1 MKISACLIV
10 KNEEKYLERCL
21 NSIYKYVD
29 EIIITDTG
37 STDKTLEIAKKYTD
51 KIYFYQWIDDFAS
64 ARNFCQSHA
73 NGDYILRIDADE
85 YFHEKDISRLLEEVN
100 FSNDI
105 DTFDIIMNY
114 IDQNTKNHKNYPC
127 CVLFKKSLSWKW
139 KVHEVLDIKN
149 KHTSRFLPQVIIQHT
164 SIKSDKPWRDEE
176 KLLENFIEQP
186 ENITIFVLLINNYLF
201 HKNFEKIN
209 YLLDLLWSIDYFYI
223 KNIIQIR
230 QKLLEISE
238 IHIKIL
244 DQKIKQSI
252 ITNKNNNS

>member
-10 KNEEKYLERCL
+10 KNEEKYLDRCL
-21 NSIYKYVD
+21 KSIYNHVD

-37 STDKTLEIAKKYTD
+37 SADRTVEIAKKYTD
-51 KIYFYQWIDDFAS
+51 KIYFFEWIDDFAS

-73 NGDYILRIDADE
+73 YWDYILRIDADE
-85 YFHEKDISRLLEEVN
+85 YFYEKDISRLLEEVN

-114 IDQNTKNHKNYPC
+114 REENNKHYKQYSC
-127 CVLFKKSLSWKW
+127 CVLFKNSLKWKW
-139 KVHEVLDIKN
+139 KIHEVLDLN
-149 KHTSRFLPQVIIQHT
+149 DKHIHKFLPQVIIQHT
-164 SIKSDKPWRDEE
+164 SIKWDKSWRNLE
-176 KLLENFIEQP
+176 KLVENFIDQP
-186 ENITIFVLLINNYLF
+186 ENITIFILLINHYLF
-201 HKNFEKIN
+201 YKNFEKIN

-230 QKLLEISE
+230 QKLLHISE